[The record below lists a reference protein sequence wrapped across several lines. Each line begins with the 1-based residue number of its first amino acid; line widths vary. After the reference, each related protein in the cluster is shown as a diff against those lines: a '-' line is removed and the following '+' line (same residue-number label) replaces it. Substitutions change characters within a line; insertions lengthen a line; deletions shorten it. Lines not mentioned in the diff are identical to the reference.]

1 MKVTLITHSC
11 VLIELKSC
19 SLLFDYYGGHLDLDK
34 NKPLYVFASHA
45 HSDHYS
51 KAIFNIGH
59 PNIHYI
65 LSSDIHT
72 LHSHL
77 SAEPHHHYEIDGLS
91 VDTLFSTDQGVAFI
105 VKADDATVYFA
116 GDLNN
121 WYWEGENEK
130 DNKWQ
135 AEHYDQ
141 ELDSIRNEHFDL
153 ACIVVDDRQEK
164 AYLLGLKTF
173 LEKCHADVILP
184 IHYFGH
190 YRISQSLKKEKL
202 DKDVRILYPDHD
214 YYTVEL

>member
-51 KAIFNIGH
+51 KAIFNIDH
-59 PNIHYI
+59 PDIHYI

-72 LHSHL
+72 LRPHL
-77 SAEPHHHYEIDGLS
+77 STKPHHHYEIDDLS

-105 VKADDATVYFA
+105 VKADDASIYFA

-121 WYWEGENEK
+121 WYWEGESEK
-130 DNKWQ
+130 DNEWQ
-135 AEHYDQ
+135 AVHYNQ
-141 ELDSIRNEHFDL
+141 ELDLIRNEHFDL
-153 ACIVVDDRQEK
+153 ACIVVDDRQEQ
-164 AYLLGLKTF
+164 AYLLGLKAF

-190 YRISQSLKKEKL
+190 YRISQSLRKEKL
-202 DKDVRILYPDHD
+202 DKDVHILYPDHD